1 MTKWPDRPHWEFDG
15 HYLGSDD
22 HGDWV
27 GFPAG
32 SRFSRPGVDVIMP
45 NHQVVLVPAE
55 TLPERGWLAVFHA
68 PGTEFRLYVDVA
80 TPPVWDGTTLRSVDL
95 DLDVIQGVAGRV
107 WVDDEDEFA
116 DHRVRFGYPDE
127 VVEQALVSCRRVEA
141 AVRAGEAPFDGAH
154 HEWLTLVPD
163 LPTLRDGADARPQH
177 DAQ

>member
-107 WVDDEDEFA
+107 WIDDEDEFA
-116 DHRVRFGYPDE
+116 DHRVRYGYPAE
-127 VVEQALVSCRRVEA
+127 VVALATTSCDRVHA
-141 AVRAGEAPFDGAH
+141 AVRAGTGPFDQALGRA
-154 HEWLTLVPD
+154 WLSRVP
-163 LPTLRDGADARPQH
+163 AA
-177 DAQ
+177 AAS